1 MSGDSAELARA
12 AATPHPPTPDDE
24 TPIDDAAFAALM
36 ACCAPF
42 ERRPRLAVGVS
53 GGRDSMALA
62 LLAARWAS
70 AQGGSVLA
78 LTVDHGLRADS
89 AGEAAQVGRWL
100 AARGIAHDV
109 LTWQGAKPATG
120 IQEAA
125 ARARRLL
132 LLRRCR
138 AEGALHLLLAHQRD
152 DQAETV
158 AMRAGRA
165 SGPDGLAGMALIVE
179 TAHVRVLR
187 PLLTVPRG
195 RLAAT
200 LRAAGQGW
208 IDDPSNANPAFERT
222 RLRQAGTVAAAAD
235 IERAGR
241 ARVAREAAL
250 AGLLAR
256 HVAIYDAG
264 WARVD
269 PALFALAPD
278 GLGPAA
284 LARIVTTIGGGAYAP
299 RGERVARLHAELAA
313 GMPKHA
319 RTLGGC
325 ILAPRRG
332 AILVAREAGAV
343 APPVAAAPGREVVW
357 DDRFVVALPPGLPS
371 GLKVGAL
378 GAAGWRQ
385 IVSQCKALRS
395 CAVPPLVRGSLPALW
410 HLDDVLAVPHLFYR
424 RQDQGADSF
433 SAVFM
438 RFRPRHALA
447 DAGFLVA

>member
-1 MSGDSAELARA
+1 MSGGDAELARA
-12 AATPHPPTPDDE
+12 AATPHPTAPDDD
-24 TPIDDAAFAALM
+24 TPLDDADFAALM
-36 ACCAPF
+36 ARCAPF
-42 ERRPRLAVGVS
+42 ERRPRIAVGVS

-62 LLAARWAS
+62 LLAARWAR

-89 AGEAAQVGRWL
+89 GAEAAQVGRWL
-100 AARGIAHDV
+100 AGRGIAHGV
-109 LTWQGAKPATG
+109 LRWDGAKPATG

-125 ARARRLL
+125 ARARRALL
-132 LLRRCR
+132 LQRCR
-138 AEGALHLLLAHQRD
+138 AEGVFHLLLAHQRD

-158 AMRAGRA
+158 AMRAARA
-165 SGPDGLAGMALIVE
+165 SGADGLAGMALVVE
-179 TAHVRVLR
+179 TAHARILR
-187 PLLTVPRG
+187 PLLPVPRR

-200 LRAAGQGW
+200 LRAVGQGW
-208 IDDPSNANPAFERT
+208 IDDPSNANPAFLRT
-222 RLRQAGTVAAAAD
+222 RLRQAGTAADAGD

-241 ARVAREAAL
+241 ARVEREAEL
-250 AGLLAR
+250 AGLLAH
-256 HVAIYDAG
+256 HVAIHPEG

-269 PALFALAPD
+269 PALFATA
-278 GLGPAA
+278 GELGPAA

-299 RGERVARLHAELAA
+299 RGERVARLHAVLAA
-313 GMPKHA
+313 GMPGHA

-332 AILVAREAGAV
+332 AILVAREAGTVAPAV
-343 APPVAAAPGREVVW
+343 AAVPGSEVFW
-357 DDRFVVALPPGLPS
+357 DGRFVVALPAGLPA
-371 GLKVGAL
+371 GLRVGAL

-385 IVSQCKALRS
+385 VVSHCKALRS